1 MPFNLNTKIIR
12 QGAQRC
18 QDNCTIPTK
27 NLKKW
32 EYLGRGV
39 SLLSDFRLKMPTFL
53 RTNQKNNE
61 TKTNKETNTHTKK
74 KKNAKNPNCTPFQ
87 QLLSFLIAVLIL

>member
-1 MPFNLNTKIIR
+1 MSFNPNTKIIW
-12 QGAQRC
+12 QGVQRC

-53 RTNQKNNE
+53 RANQ
-61 TKTNKETNTHTKK
+61 KK
-74 KKNAKNPNCTPFQ
+74 KKWKLKPIKKQTHTQKKKCKKTQ
-87 QLLSFLIAVLIL
+87 IALRFNSYWVF